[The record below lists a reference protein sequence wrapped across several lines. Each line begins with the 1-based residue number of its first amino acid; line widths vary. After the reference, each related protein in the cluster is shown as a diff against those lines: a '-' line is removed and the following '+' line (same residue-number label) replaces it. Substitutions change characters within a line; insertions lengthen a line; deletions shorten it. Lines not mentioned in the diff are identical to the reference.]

1 MNLRMA
7 DLRDVIRE
15 RQSRLAEAPFL
26 RALESSDSLEEMRA
40 FAPQLYFYVF
50 AFQDMLRLSHERF
63 TDPAMREIAGR
74 HRAEDAGH
82 QEWFTNDAQA
92 LGFTRDVAW
101 VFGDEHRPT
110 RDFSYE
116 VIAQILGTTDDR
128 IRLLFPL
135 MLEAAG
141 ALFFSRIV
149 NLVGRSGYDGQLQY
163 FARSHQEVEANHE
176 MFTETSDRELDDI
189 AFDARTFATA
199 LDVIHRC
206 FDACERIVAHLER
219 HRMGATR

>member
-1 MNLRMA
+1 MNLRMSE
-7 DLRDVIRE
+7 LRDVIRD
-15 RQSRLAEAPFL
+15 RQSRLAAAPFL
-26 RALESSDSLEEMRA
+26 RALESSDSLAEMRA

-63 TDPAMREIAGR
+63 TDSTLRKIAGR

-82 QEWFTNDAQA
+82 QAWFANDAEA
-92 LGFTRDVAW
+92 LGFTRDVVW

-110 RDFSYE
+110 RDFSYQMISE
-116 VIAQILGTTDDR
+116 ILDASDDR

-135 MLEAAG
+135 ILEAAG
-141 ALFFSRIV
+141 ALFFPRIV
-149 NLVGRSGYDGQLQY
+149 DLIRRSGYEGQLQY

-176 MFTETSDRELDDI
+176 MFTESSDRELDEI
-189 AFDARTFATA
+189 GFDAPSFAVA

-206 FDACERIVAHLER
+206 FDACERMVAHLER
-219 HRMGATR
+219 HRLGATR